1 MTDDPLEDLIDRM
14 DHRPEI
20 RAAIRAHLE
29 AQRGLAPGLLRL
41 SDGRI
46 VPEGEQPE

>member
-1 MTDDPLEDLIDRM
+1 MTDDLIEQLIERM
-14 DHRPEI
+14 DRRPEV

-29 AQRGLAPGLLRL
+29 AQRGVPAGLLRL

-46 VPEGEQPE
+46 VPEGEAAE